1 MLTGFSRA
9 KDSVNL
15 DMNLQYRS
23 RPASSP
29 TADFCGKCRTR
40 GASAGQIGAALL
52 WLLCPGLPDAASAQ
66 TDYSLMQNWAYH
78 PEKLVNLIADYSL
91 DVAVLSPDMQTD
103 SIITFENRAT
113 QNTGTDVFFV
123 HPTYLSGTYAIPEN
137 VEISGQPIDQIL
149 AGIIAQ
155 GGLLA
160 HYGRFYAP
168 FYRQATPPVFLGTPE
183 LQAQAAALGT
193 AYGDVRAAFLNYLNT
208 QNGGNDFILA
218 AHSQGAY
225 LLSMLLQD
233 VIAGDVELK
242 SRMVAAVPAGM
253 VSVYDAPEATE
264 GPGGWWNGLELCTE
278 IGQCGCIM
286 TWRTYNE
293 GQTAGSNA
301 GHPAF
306 SPLAVDSGWVDR
318 VIDPE
323 EDWFFQDSLYY
334 GTDAVPLRHY
344 IAPNGGDSYG
354 TGTGFVAF
362 DGLYSIRYQRNDPQE
377 VGFFLTHT
385 PAPGD
390 QRPDDLA
397 SEAEHPLYT
406 FWGYH
411 RKDYHIYLWALI
423 EQLNAKLENCGVLS
437 TAARPETSRE
447 ELRAAPNPA
456 SKSTELRHGD
466 RSLPLAAIRIYGPDG
481 RLKKRSR
488 TSQSGSVD
496 LEGLPAGLYLL
507 KSEKGTVKV
516 AVE

>member
-1 MLTGFSRA
+1 MHRAGILPDYVKKSFSRIFEFSRGLCCVFLVLTA
-9 KDSVNL
+9 ISGPAP
-15 DMNLQYRS
+15 LQS
-23 RPASSP
+23 
-29 TADFCGKCRTR
+29 
-40 GASAGQIGAALL
+40 Q
-52 WLLCPGLPDAASAQ
+52 PDYNFL
-66 TDYSLMQNWAYH
+66 TNWAAH
-78 PEKLVNLIADYSL
+78 PDKLINPLAEYNL
-91 DVAVLSPDMQTD
+91 DVAVFDAEMQID
-103 SIITFENRAT
+103 SIIEFANRAAE
-113 QNTGTDVFFV
+113 NTGTDVFFV
-123 HPTYLSGTYAIPEN
+123 HPTYLSETYTAPGN
-137 VEISGQPIDQIL
+137 VPLNAQPAVDIFT
-149 AGIIAQ
+149 GIIAQ
-155 GGLLA
+155 AGLLA
-160 HYGRFYAP
+160 KYGRFYAP
-168 FYRQATPPVFLGTPE
+168 RYRQATPPVFLGTPE
-183 LQAQAAALGT
+183 PVAQAAALST
-193 AYGDVRAAFLNYLNT
+193 AYGDVRAAFLHYLA
-208 QNGGNDFILA
+208 QENGGNDFILA
-218 AHSQGAY
+218 AHSQGSY

-233 VIAGDVELK
+233 VIAGDAVLK

-253 VSVYDAPEATE
+253 VSVYDLPGT
-264 GPGGWWNGLELCTE
+264 GPGAWWDGLELCTDLA
-278 IGQCGCIM
+278 QCHCIM
-286 TWRTYNE
+286 TWRSYSE
-293 GQTAGSNA
+293 GQTAGMNA

-306 SPLAVDSGWVDR
+306 SPLAADSGWVDR

-362 DGLYSIRYQRNDPQE
+362 DGLYSIRYQRNGPQE

-385 PAPGD
+385 SAPGD

-437 TAARPETSRE
+437 TAAQPETSRE
-447 ELRAAPNPA
+447 ELRAVPNPA

-466 RSLPLAAIRIYGPDG
+466 RSLPLAAIRIYGSDG

-488 TSQSGSVD
+488 TSQNGKVD

-516 AVE
+516 VVE